1 MEYKQKERANEDS
14 PYMNH
19 KREYHRKL
27 YAEKI
32 KTSPEKM
39 ERLRE
44 YNRQY
49 HRNKNATPEELER
62 KRQYARD
69 YAKKKREQ
77 CNTLNT
83 NSSASSSYEDSEEM
97 KPAEDTPQ
105 L

>member
-1 MEYKQKERANEDS
+1 MEYKQKERAKEDS

-49 HRNKNATPEELER
+49 
-62 KRQYARD
+62 
-69 YAKKKREQ
+69 AKKKREQ
-77 CNTLNT
+77 RIALNT
-83 NSSASSSYEDSEEM
+83 NSSASSSHEDSEEA
-97 KPAEDTPQ
+97 KPAGESPK